1 MAEKSPLEL
10 LEDFKKDLETTS
22 RPFSPSPTG
31 RVAQETS
38 LYDMLSTSLSQEVIP
53 SDRKTGAL
61 HGLGALAWNAL
72 DSALLGVPGIAA
84 EKATGEKPY
93 DVMNGKTEGLAT
105 FGAVVGQ
112 GIGFLAPMKVI
123 GTGVRGVVSAVSK
136 KGTSK
141 LVSKAAEA
149 SGITAKTEFGLG
161 REIVEKSVKRGLKDS
176 SLKGPRGPLSKYE
189 LSLDEIGKVENQV
202 KSSVYNS
209 LKRDFPDAPDENLLR
224 IAGEATDLLKSKGV
238 HINNLTDVIGA
249 SLNTRLGTEASN
261 KITRYFAR
269 AADQAVTFG
278 IYNLLQDGVYS
289 VSTEKE
295 FDPVSDVTDAALFSL
310 FLPAVDMIGGG
321 GKVHIMREAKRLRDS
336 LKKIKGR
343 NYDDLTKEQANGLLT
358 ILSRDNYLKDTIV
371 GQTAHKYS
379 FKQMEKEE
387 AVKAIKQIMA
397 EVNPDKI
404 WRSFYREA
412 KEDFTASL
420 GRMLVGGAY
429 FDIHTLTNTDLI
441 KAMSGEE
448 LAAHFLTGAFFSK
461 IKRPLFQ
468 EKYRYINSEF
478 QDRARA
484 LEYMGLDASSL
495 EHYGRAFNSDVH
507 FAAAYSGILS
517 DPVVKQIGNIF
528 EKEEHR
534 NQQEGDDFKGVEP
547 LRNIPQSRLA
557 LFAHDIY
564 AMAALQRNIT
574 DPRTGDSL
582 IRLENLTPE
591 QIQSISSELSKLEIS
606 KGEKLSIENFEGW
619 KNDLMDRSLSRVG
632 ALHIETLKGIA
643 EDIGLQHDVD
653 YVFDMDKPMKMAR
666 LSNIEGNVRVADA
679 NYQELLLF
687 SKLRNKLEDAGFI
700 ETINQ
705 RPSEMLDI
713 AKVPNESSN
722 KKKINERIDLMMET
736 IRLENYGDKYTETID
751 PIDNTFIL
759 SLQRH
764 KHAKKRE
771 SLYNIADGNLSR
783 LTEQQVDLYNKLQEQ
798 LGDRVPRVREGDRL
812 QIVKGNLTDEAW
824 KNVQTKSDERG
835 IDYLDNQLNLIA
847 EIWSGGGNRMTGPI
861 RSSKDNT
868 IPYEEAKLIVES
880 LAAQGYKLDRATVQ
894 EQKAWH
900 YSRLLNSPHIT
911 PNHISIIDNMMVH
924 NFARFEKRDGKP
936 VLIIPDRN
944 TIQAYLRDPNGGAL
958 EVDSSQ
964 FKEYL
969 RKYDESMKALDR
981 VTGDYVDVS
990 SELSM
995 KQTEN
1000 ILNSIDE
1007 MYRFTSDF
1015 NRQIYSEYNEL
1026 LKSISGDNKK
1036 FDHIIRLVEKLYVVD
1051 EDGDGTRS
1059 RKIVTDKKELIELNE
1074 IIKDI
1079 QKNPPEGLEPSF
1091 LNNLTSLR
1099 DNLNQEFQTQQ
1110 EVATVKSLAKTIEDR
1125 INENF
1130 ETGYK
1135 QNMLLDQILFDAK
1148 NYSEDNVLL
1157 KRRTDSMIA
1166 RFKTYLENKHDIK
1179 IKKDASI
1186 GDIIMEANRR
1196 GDSGYINKQL
1206 LSYIEVF
1213 RKGYDEETYFEIQAA
1228 EQERMGDYSTSLSKK
1243 QEAISPSSITAMY
1256 ERFNPRL
1263 KTDEFKLM
1271 IEDAK
1276 MAEVESD
1283 SKFKESLRKIEDEIV
1298 SAIATKYTNEDK
1310 GLDEEAFKVER
1321 DSFLQNTYPQL
1332 INQIIGRDYI
1342 KSLELSQAED
1352 GSGILSVSNTTIGK
1366 GALSDFARSM
1376 RDIELDVFLLNK
1388 TGTWNGR
1395 KTETLDVPEL
1405 ARIIEGSIAISD
1417 PQEIIKK
1424 ALKKENIPDKD
1435 LNVPVMDFVKIT
1447 VSQNSTLVVPRNQL
1461 IDGRLGK
1468 KFKNW
1473 YDNKIKY
1480 LDEKQPEGYEITKKN
1495 LKSIY
1500 EEFTKNVNSSPAK
1513 GDIRQMV
1520 RAMYFDSISSKL
1532 FDDIVN
1538 SAGNKSKR
1546 ESLASS
1552 FFKYVSLGEA
1562 TGAKSQANEKFLKII
1577 KDREFISEDQKQA
1590 IESYL
1595 QDKKLN
1601 VISIA
1606 DELDVD
1612 TNPLTAS
1619 NIHKDILDR
1628 MDGYESGLV
1637 KENKEAIKTLFKSLS
1652 SSSMNAQSYLSTKAA
1667 SLLYLHKGRDATS
1680 EENKFGTAGVKPTV
1694 WFNQNNESILMKT
1707 NFVYDPKIAEVLDRS
1722 DIDILTTESAAKAF
1736 NREQLSV
1743 TKDEFNAMESKN
1755 DVDIV
1760 GVIANKKGP
1769 RNVAEIQLE
1778 NIFLGK
1784 VEDRKNLTNVTYA
1797 MSDFL
1802 NESGYK
1808 SFRDEFVDYERKL
1821 EKHLGTLKDLADG
1834 DRRQATAQFLLNKM
1848 RSENNMFEDS
1858 QDGLAATLI
1867 ESGIDPNSIFINE
1880 TLKRMSTK
1888 SLINNLRSPKTK
1900 GASYSILVPFLE
1912 GSVPLYKDV
1921 EDSGKRIQVAMG
1933 GKKLSYDDG
1942 NILMDDVNKIQYIL
1956 TVSAPTKDS
1965 KSPIKRDIQLGRDY
1979 SGKWTIQDPYK
1990 SLEEKDIKNEI
2001 KNIEEIE
2008 KKTENRRT
2016 MSRVHDE
2023 LSLLS
2028 KDSDTKFYLHS
2039 LSLRMPNLGGDVAVH
2054 KVEGFFDKEQGNAV
2068 GVNVYDIAQTHQADF
2083 DVDALFSYHT
2093 KPTNLSND
2101 IWNDS
2106 GMSVDAYIYPSTE
2119 LSMDFFG
2126 MGDDVGTAGRS
2137 YSFEDNL
2144 DKHMLLYQQSKK
2156 NFGVAKKLSTEL
2168 SFFLRNP
2175 NLISLEEMGVTN
2187 VNKSNKVEYSEFL
2200 QTYKNTL
2207 QSIIDAAKKPN
2218 WASRAKQSEIRDYI
2232 LFGDQPDGYALTG
2245 MESDFGQQNFK
2256 GFFDIKTKNQSE
2268 RRIIKD
2274 AIIEIFRVK
2283 SKSQRVLTDVF
2294 DAAGRRPPDANEI
2307 GMVRSELD
2315 SFYNNPNK
2323 FLYDRLRSDRIRKGR
2338 RDEITALNNFFFGDN
2353 LNSIQD
2359 WNTLLKNN
2367 PAMNPTQSK
2376 VFIDRAN
2383 INKIKDGTISSFV
2396 VSKLNQKVLNFQ
2408 SSSNVAGGR
2417 GLSARRAVENIM
2429 DRIDVFTALSG
2440 DKSYENFVTNMDDDG
2455 GVVSGTFLSGYIK
2468 SLARDKVLNEKQIR
2482 NYSLLYAALDK
2493 QKLSLQRFINKA
2505 GKNQTDSVLRAKA
2518 KLRNTDYL
2526 IEYLNQKE
2534 SDFIGKINGNKSL
2547 TESYD
2552 LSVKTV
2558 PQGRKQFIKNKSSK
2572 NPIYVYK
2579 KRQTSD
2585 GKIFFQQERWIA
2597 PNKSDSFYGGEYY
2610 ILNNPI
2616 RYEDLTKKEL
2626 IDSYSLLMVTG
2637 DIQVQHLGLTPDR
2650 ENKFLSQYR
2659 QLSKT
2664 LGGLASITYRD
2675 NINNPYG
2682 KENWSLERLQE
2693 DALVKDFIDEFS
2705 NKEDTKESR
2714 QDLDNV
2720 NTSLQDLAKFMIKPE
2735 VAFGTF
2741 ATGPDGIRL
2750 PAFKINKR
2758 MGNAVFRY
2766 LKNNGHDD
2774 ILSEIVTQYGSEFR
2788 RRFDGIMPEQEA
2800 KLYRSDLDSR
2810 DESYFRTY
2818 VDPNMEYAA
2827 TNRILF
2833 DNAAMFNHWHYSLS
2847 RIGDDSKAF
2856 RDVDGRYD
2864 LIFKYGTKEQLF
2876 SNNKLYRDSFEQFI
2890 RDKEQVECY

>member
-1 MAEKSPLEL
+1 MADNLTNQILKDLREKQQNLQQTSSPTLQQTNQIGQSL
-10 LEDFKKDLETTS
+10 FDQLSSGLDLET
-22 RPFSPSPTG
+22 
-31 RVAQETS
+31 
-38 LYDMLSTSLSQEVIP
+38 IP
-53 SDRKTGAL
+53 SEKKSGAL
-61 HGLGALAWNAL
+61 QGVGSLMWNAL
-72 DSALLGVPGIAA
+72 DSALLGIPGIAA
-84 EKATGEKPY
+84 EKKYGEKPY
-93 DVMNGKTEGLAT
+93 DVMSGKTEGLAT
-105 FGAVVGQ
+105 FGAIVGQ

-161 REIVEKSVKRGLKDS
+161 KEIVEKSVRRGLKDS

-189 LSLDEIGKVENQV
+189 LSLDEINKIENQV
-202 KSSVYNS
+202 KSSVYSS
-209 LKRDFPDAPDENLLR
+209 LKKDFPEALDENLLR
-224 IAGEATDLLKSKGV
+224 ISSEATDLLKSKGV
-238 HINNLTDVIGA
+238 HVNNLTDVIGS
-249 SLNTRLGTEASN
+249 SLNTKLGTDTAN

-295 FDPVSDVTDAALFSL
+295 FDPVSDISDAALFSL

-321 GKVHIMREAKRLRDS
+321 GKVHIMREAKKLRDS
-336 LKKIKGR
+336 LKKIKNR

-358 ILSRDNYLKDTIV
+358 ILSRDNYLKDTII

-379 FKQMEKEE
+379 FQQMEKEK
-387 AVKAIKQIMA
+387 AVKYIKEIMD
-397 EVNPDKI
+397 VVDPNTIYK
-404 WRSFYREA
+404 SFYKEA
-412 KEDFTASL
+412 KEDFVASL

-429 FDIHTLTNTDLI
+429 FDVHTLMNTDLI

-484 LEYMGLDASSL
+484 LEYLGLDASSL
-495 EHYGRAFNSDVH
+495 EHYSRAFNSDVH
-507 FAAAYSGILS
+507 FAAAYSGILA
-517 DPVVKQIGNIF
+517 DPVVKKIENIF
-528 EKEEHR
+528 EKQPHR

-564 AMAALQRNIT
+564 AMAALQKNIT
-574 DPRTGDSL
+574 DPKTGDSL

-591 QIQSISSELSKLEIS
+591 QIQNISSELSKLEIS

-632 ALHIETLKGIA
+632 ELHTDTLRDIA
-643 EDIGLQHDVD
+643 KQIGLQHDID
-653 YVFDMDKPMKMAR
+653 YVFNMDKPMKMAR
-666 LSNIEGNVRVADA
+666 LLDTKENVTDE
-679 NYQELLLF
+679 NYVELKKF
-687 SKLRNKLEDAGFI
+687 IQLRNKLEDAGFI

-705 RPSEMLDI
+705 RPSEMLNIREVIND
-713 AKVPNESSN
+713 ADN
-722 KKKINERIDLMMET
+722 KRQINEKIDLMMRT
-736 IRLENYGDKYTETID
+736 ITRENYGEKYDEIVD

-771 SLYNIADGNLSR
+771 SLYNIADGNLNR
-783 LTEQQVDLYNKLQEQ
+783 LTEQQIDLYNKLQEQ
-798 LGDRVPRVREGDRL
+798 LGDRIPRIREGDRL

-824 KNVQTKSDERG
+824 KNIQIKTDEKG

-861 RSSKDNT
+861 KSSKDSK

-880 LAAQGYKLDRATVQ
+880 LAAQGYKLDRNTVQ

-900 YSRLLNSPHIT
+900 YSRLLNSPYIT
-911 PNHISIIDNMMVH
+911 PNHISIIDNMMAH

-936 VLIIPDRN
+936 ILIIPDKR
-944 TIQAYLRDPNGGAL
+944 TIEAYLVDPNGGRL
-958 EVDSSQ
+958 EVKSSQ

-990 SELSM
+990 SELFM

-1000 ILNSIDE
+1000 ILGSIDE

-1026 LKSISGDNKK
+1026 LKSVNGDNKK
-1036 FDHIIRLVEKLYVVD
+1036 FDNIIGLIEKLYIVD
-1051 EDGDGTRS
+1051 EDGDGTRT
-1059 RKIVTDKKELIELNE
+1059 RKVITDKKELIELNE
-1074 IIKDI
+1074 LIKDI

-1099 DNLNQEFQTQQ
+1099 ENLNQEFNTQQ

-1135 QNMLLDQILFDAK
+1135 QNMLLDSILFDAK
-1148 NYSEDNVLL
+1148 NYSEDNILL
-1157 KRRTDSMIA
+1157 KRRTDSMIS

-1196 GDSGYINKQL
+1196 GDSGYINEQL
-1206 LSYIEVF
+1206 ISYIEVF
-1213 RKGYDEETYFEIQAA
+1213 RKGYDEETYFEIQAS
-1228 EQERMGDYSTSLSKK
+1228 EQERMGDYSTALSKK

-1263 KTDEFKLM
+1263 KTDELKLM
-1271 IEDAK
+1271 VEDAK
-1276 MAEVESD
+1276 IAETESD
-1283 SKFKESLRKIEDEIV
+1283 SKFKKSLKNIEDEIIL
-1298 SAIATKYTNEDK
+1298 AIANKYTNEDK
-1310 GLDEEAFKVER
+1310 VLDDEAFKVER

-1342 KSLELSQAED
+1342 KSLELSQAD
-1352 GSGILSVSNTTIGK
+1352 DRSGILSVSNTTIGK

-1376 RDIELDVFLLNK
+1376 RDIELDVFLLK
-1388 TGTWNGR
+1388 RTATWGNR
-1395 KTETLDVPEL
+1395 KTEILDVPEL
-1405 ARIIEGSIAISD
+1405 ARIIEGSVAISD

-1424 ALKKENIPDKD
+1424 GLKKENISDKD
-1435 LNVPVMDFVKIT
+1435 LNVPVMDFVKVT
-1447 VSQNSTLVVPRNQL
+1447 VSQNSTLVVPRNQVV
-1461 IDGRLGK
+1461 DGRLGK

-1473 YDNKIKY
+1473 YDNKVKY

-1500 EEFTKNVNSSPAK
+1500 EEFTKNVNSSLAK
-1513 GDIRQMV
+1513 GNIRQMV

-1532 FDDIVN
+1532 FNDIVN
-1538 SAGNKSKR
+1538 AAGSKSKR
-1546 ESLASS
+1546 EGLASS

-1577 KDREFISEDQKQA
+1577 KDREFISQDQKQA

-1601 VISIA
+1601 VVSIE
-1606 DELDVD
+1606 DEIDVKN
-1612 TNPLTAS
+1612 NPLTAS
-1619 NIHKDILDR
+1619 NMYNNILNK

-1637 KENKEAIKTLFKSLS
+1637 KENKKAIETLFKSLK

-1680 EENKFGTAGVKPTV
+1680 EKNKFGTAGVKPTV

-1707 NFVYDPKIAEVLDRS
+1707 NFVYDPKIAEVLDKS

-1834 DRRQATAQFLLNKM
+1834 DRRQASAQFLLNKM

-1921 EDSGKRIQVAMG
+1921 EDSSKRIQVAMG

-1942 NILMDDVNKIQYIL
+1942 NIIMDDVDKIQYIL
-1956 TVSAPTKDS
+1956 TVNMPTKDS
-1965 KSPIKRDIQLGRDY
+1965 KSPIKRDVQLGRDY
-1979 SGKWTIQDPYK
+1979 EGKWTIQDPYK
-1990 SLEEKDIKNEI
+1990 SLSQKELKNEI
-2001 KNIEEIE
+2001 KKIEEIE
-2008 KKTENRRT
+2008 EKTENGRT

-2023 LSLLS
+2023 LLSLS
-2028 KDSDTKFYLHS
+2028 KNSDTKFYLHS

-2054 KVEGFFDKEQGNAV
+2054 KVEGFFDPEQGNVV

-2126 MGDDVGTAGRS
+2126 MGDDPSTAGS
-2137 YSFEDNL
+2137 QYSFEDNL
-2144 DKHMLLYQQSKK
+2144 DKHMKLYQQSKK

-2175 NLISLEEMGVTN
+2175 NLISLENMGVTN
-2187 VNKSNKVEYSEFL
+2187 VSKSDKLNYSEFL

-2218 WASRAKQSEIRDYI
+2218 WASRAKQNEIRDYI
-2232 LFGDQPDGYALTG
+2232 LFGDKPDGYALDDI
-2245 MESDFGQQNFK
+2245 ESNFGQQNFK
-2256 GFFDIKTKNQSE
+2256 GFFTIETKDLPE

-2323 FLYDRLRSDRIRKGR
+2323 FLYDRLRNDRIRRGR
-2338 RDEITALNNFFFGDN
+2338 RDEITFLNNFFFGNN
-2353 LNSIQD
+2353 LNSIKD
-2359 WNTLLKNN
+2359 WNDLLKIN

-2376 VFIDRAN
+2376 IFIDRTN
-2383 INKIKDGTISSFV
+2383 IDKIKNGTISSFV
-2396 VSKLNQKVLNFQ
+2396 VSKLNQKVLNFE
-2408 SSSNVAGGR
+2408 SSSNIAGGK
-2417 GLSARRAVENIM
+2417 GLSARKAVENIM

-2440 DKSYENFVTNMDDDG
+2440 DLTYDNFVKNMDDDG
-2455 GVVSGTFLSGYIK
+2455 GVVSGTFLSGYVK
-2468 SLARDKVLNEKQIR
+2468 SLSRDKEIDEKQVR
-2482 NYSLLYAALDK
+2482 VYSLLYAALDK

-2505 GKNQTDSVLRAKA
+2505 GKNQTDSLLRAKS

-2547 TESYD
+2547 TEAYN
-2552 LSVKTV
+2552 LSIKTV
-2558 PQGRKQFIKNKSSK
+2558 PQGKKQIIKNKSSK

-2579 KRQTSD
+2579 KRETD
-2585 GKIFFQQERWIA
+2585 GKIFFEQSRWIA

-2616 RYEDLTKKEL
+2616 KYQDLTKKEL
-2626 IDSYSLLMVTG
+2626 IDAYSLLMVTG
-2637 DIQVQHLGLTPDR
+2637 DIQVQHLGLEPDR
-2650 ENKFLSQYR
+2650 ENKFLFQYQ

-2664 LGGLASITYRD
+2664 LGGLASITYKD
-2675 NINNPYG
+2675 NVNNPYG

-2720 NTSLQDLAKFMIKPE
+2720 NTSLQDLVKFMIKPE

-2741 ATGPDGIRL
+2741 ATGKGGIRL

-2766 LKNNGHDD
+2766 LKNNRHDD
-2774 ILSEIVTQYGSEFR
+2774 ILSEIVNQYGSEFR

-2810 DESYFRTY
+2810 DESFFRTY
-2818 VDPNMEYAA
+2818 TDPNMEYAA
-2827 TNRILF
+2827 TSRILF
-2833 DNAAMFNHWHYSLS
+2833 DNAAMFNHWQHSLS
-2847 RIGDDSKAF
+2847 RIGDDSKTF

-2876 SNNKLYRDSFEQFI
+2876 SDNKLYRDSFEQFI